1 MPAKKNLPKAA
12 ARAKVVAPKIMLLL
26 SFLRRSPK
34 CIELAL
40 QIAAERQAELIV
52 LFVLDEDV
60 MTKVTKKLTEDGW
73 IGGKPSEQFLAALR
87 QEYREQAQTKIQ
99 EVEEAARRKG
109 IWVRSFSRE
118 GNLVEEALALLNQE
132 NIDLVIV
139 TRRKRSRLSRFL
151 FGSAVADLMMQAPCP
166 VKVIDEE
173 E

>member
-1 MPAKKNLPKAA
+1 MSAKKNLPKSNSSP
-12 ARAKVVAPKIMLLL
+12 RRIMLLL

-34 CIELAL
+34 CTELAL
-40 QIAAERQAELIV
+40 QMAAERQAELIV

-73 IGGKPSEQFLAALR
+73 IGGKPSEQFLVALR

-99 EVEEAARRKG
+99 EVEKAARLKG
-109 IWVRSFSRE
+109 IALRSFSRE
-118 GNLVEEALALLNQE
+118 GNLVDEALALLKE
-132 NIDLVIV
+132 EKIDLVIV

-166 VKVIDEE
+166 IQVIDEE
-173 E
+173 

>member
-1 MPAKKNLPKAA
+1 MPAKKHLPKSNSP
-12 ARAKVVAPKIMLLL
+12 RRLMLLL
-26 SFLRRSPK
+26 SFLRRSPQ

-40 QIAAERQAELIV
+40 QMAAERHAELIV
-52 LFVLDEDV
+52 LFVLNDEV

-87 QEYREQAQTKIQ
+87 QEYREQAQTKIH
-99 EVEEAARRKG
+99 EVEKAARLKG
-109 IWVRSFSRE
+109 VALRSFSRE
-118 GNLVEEALALLNQE
+118 GNLVEEALTLIKQE
-132 NIDLVIV
+132 KIDLVVV

-173 E
+173 